1 MSYER
6 RLEEQNLELRSQL
19 ESANETIEE
28 LKRGIEDWERRYLIL
43 SDSYGRSSYK
53 TGVSR
58 EEMAEI
64 AKIAEMKVMRERIMA
79 ESFIR
84 YIEEETK
91 VIRSI

>member
-28 LKRGIEDWERRYLIL
+28 LKRGIEDWEKRYSIL
-43 SDSYGRSSYK
+43 SDSYERCSYK
-53 TGVSR
+53 TDVSR

-64 AKIAEMKVMRERIMA
+64 AKRAEINMQKRMLA
-79 ESFIR
+79 EIGG
-84 YIEEETK
+84 YTK
-91 VIRSI
+91 VNRSV